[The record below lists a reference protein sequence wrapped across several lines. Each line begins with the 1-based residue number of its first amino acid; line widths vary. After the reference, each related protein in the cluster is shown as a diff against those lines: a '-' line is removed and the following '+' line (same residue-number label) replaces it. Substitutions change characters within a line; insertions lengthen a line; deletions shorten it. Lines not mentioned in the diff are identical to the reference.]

1 MALSKV
7 VLVKGKG
14 VLDQNN
20 AIDQT
25 KLLQM
30 YSKGLE
36 LSFDSKNPQ
45 EGLQHLFKSS
55 DKVGIKINTI
65 GGKKIST
72 RPEVSHALSNLLVGS
87 GILER
92 NLIIWDRTNREM
104 REAGYRLRTNRNV
117 LKIHGTDSQLPW
129 GGYNPDLISHLN
141 IGSRFSR
148 IQSNLVNSSISLAIL
163 KDHGMAGVTAG
174 MKNYFGAIHN
184 PNKYHDTNC
193 DPYVAELFETEP
205 IKKKLIPI
213 MRNQSLAKFGDTLA
227 NFLYSLAKTRILGKP
242 VGLRVFDKALAET
255 LRQTGLRS
263 LMPSSSSAGNLGDGI
278 EALIGYVYLHDI
290 MSLEEMTS
298 IIASYFGNVDEK
310 LLEDRSNE
318 REFMTESF
326 IVLIKEIITRL
337 TDK

>member
-14 VLDQNN
+14 VLNQNN
-20 AIDQT
+20 AIDQR

-36 LSFDSKNPQ
+36 LLFNSKSPQ
-45 EGLQHLFKSS
+45 EGMQHLFKSS

-65 GGKKIST
+65 GGKNIST
-72 RPEVSHALSNLLVGS
+72 RPEVSHSLSNLLVGS

-92 NLIIWDRTNREM
+92 NLIIWDRTNREL

-117 LKIHGTDSQLPW
+117 LKVHGTDTQLPW

-148 IQSNLVNSSISLAIL
+148 IQSNFVNSSISLAIL

-205 IKKKLIPI
+205 IKKKHKLSILDCLVVQYHRGPSYHP
-213 MRNQSLAKFGDTLA
+213 RWAKE
-227 NFLYSLAKTRILGKP
+227 N
-242 VGLRVFDKALAET
+242 ET
-255 LRQTGLRS
+255 LIFGTDPVATDFVGWHVIEQLRS
-263 LMPSSSSAGNLGDGI
+263 ENGLPSLKEENREPKYLRTAEKMGLGNANLKDITLI
-278 EALIGYVYLHDI
+278 E
-290 MSLEEMTS
+290 EE
-298 IIASYFGNVDEK
+298 I
-310 LLEDRSNE
+310 
-318 REFMTESF
+318 
-326 IVLIKEIITRL
+326 
-337 TDK
+337 